1 MEKKREPDCLY
12 LANDIVRRT
21 KPSGWPEAL
30 GSVPDRC
37 KAEVETYLRGMAK
50 RLRVIR
56 ELREKAEKER
66 IRKEREKAR
75 AARRR

>member
-12 LANDIVRRT
+12 LANDIVRRI

-30 GSVPDRC
+30 SSVPDRC

-56 ELREKAEKER
+56 ELKEKAEKER

>member
-1 MEKKREPDCLY
+1 MEKNRDPDCLY
-12 LANDIVRRT
+12 LANDIVRRI

-30 GSVPDRC
+30 GSFPDRC

-56 ELREKAEKER
+56 SLKEKAELER
-66 IRKEREKAR
+66 QREKAR